1 LEGNIYDIVL
11 QGHCHESTLLRQS
24 LKRCGIREAELAQ
37 HRPQLRLSKEH
48 IQALADECK
57 NLEHE
62 IKLKQA
68 YMKQKRSSNISA

>member
-24 LKRCGIREAELAQ
+24 LKRCGIREAELA
-37 HRPQLRLSKEH
+37 QLRLSKEH